1 MNHIPVLLKETIEL
15 LDPQPNENFI
25 DCTFGFGGHSGAILE
40 KIKPGG
46 RLLGIELD
54 DQVIKIFQEQKQNQN
69 NKQLVV
75 VRGSFA
81 DIDVIAKQNN
91 FKSVQGIIFDLG
103 ISSWDLEQSGRGFS
117 FLRNEPLDMRYCQN
131 NKLTAYEIV
140 NNYSAEDIAKIIADY
155 GQEKFAKKIA
165 YRIVV
170 ARRAAPIQNTYQLV
184 EIIRKAVPEHY
195 KHQNKQWAA
204 RTFQA
209 LRIATNNELENIA
222 VSLPKAFDLLASGGR
237 MVFITFHSL
246 EDRIVKQY
254 FGGLV
259 RAHKAVLLTKKP
271 IIPCRDE
278 ITVNP
283 RARSAK
289 LRAIKKITS

>member
-1 MNHIPVLLKETIEL
+1 MEHIPVLLQEASDL
-15 LDPQPNENFI
+15 LDPHPNENFI
-25 DCTFGFGGHSGAILE
+25 DCTFGFGGHSRVILE
-40 KIKPGG
+40 KIKPHG

-54 DQVIKIFQEQKQNQN
+54 DQVIKIFQEQKQN

-75 VRGSFA
+75 VAGSFIN
-81 DIDVIAKQNN
+81 IDTIAKQND

-140 NNYSAEDIAKIIADY
+140 NNYNVQDLAKIIADY
-155 GQEKFAKKIA
+155 GQEKFAKGI
-165 YRIVV
+165 
-170 ARRAAPIQNTYQLV
+170 ARRIAAARQAAPIQTTQQLI
-184 EIIRKAVPEHY
+184 EIIKKAVPERY
-195 KHQNKQWAA
+195 KHQDKQWAV

-222 VSLPKAFDLLASGGR
+222 IALPKAFDLLADGGR
-237 MVFITFHSL
+237 MAVITFHSL

-254 FGGLV
+254 FSGL
-259 RAHKAVLLTKKP
+259 AKDNKAVLLTKKP
-271 IIPCRDE
+271 IIPSCAE
-278 ITVNP
+278 IATNP

-289 LRAIKKITS
+289 LRVLKKIIS